1 MMEVGQ
7 IRPGMIVEIP
17 QDLVVQYA
25 ADIRPTHGVF
35 AGADLAKT
43 GVVFPIIRALVGEDL
58 ISVAP
63 RSVPLAAKWRI
74 FTRPKLVNEI
84 REGIRAA
91 KLRVPPKSI
100 VSGSDPEMFV
110 MGKAGVIPAWKFLH
124 DKKLATSMDYQE
136 PFWDGFQAEFC
147 PEARECL
154 QQHVDG
160 IRRHL
165 VRLLAKAQKIDPK
178 ARITSD
184 NTIQVPDS

>member
-25 ADIRPTHGVF
+25 VDVRPTHGVF

-63 RSVPLAAKWRI
+63 RSVPLDTKWKI

-84 REGIRAA
+84 KEGIRAA
-91 KLRVPPKSI
+91 KLRVPPKNI
-100 VSGSDPEMFV
+100 ISGSDPEMFV
-110 MGKAGVIPAWKFLH
+110 VGKSGVIPAWKFLH
-124 DKKLATSMDYQE
+124 DKKKATDPALDWHE

-160 IRRHL
+160 IRRQL

-184 NTIQVPDS
+184 